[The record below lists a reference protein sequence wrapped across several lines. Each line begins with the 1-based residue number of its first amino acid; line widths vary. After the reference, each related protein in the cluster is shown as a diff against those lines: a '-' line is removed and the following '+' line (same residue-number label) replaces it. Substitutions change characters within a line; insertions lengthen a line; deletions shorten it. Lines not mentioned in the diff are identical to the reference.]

1 MTASPVD
8 MAGGW
13 LWRKRIALFDQA
25 VRQGDPDTQR
35 RIALDSDRSE
45 AARLQCIP
53 DAEGEGAAVSPEDA
67 EAVAAFVAG
76 RDGLT
81 SAETE
86 AVDAFMAGGL

>member
-25 VRQGDPDTQR
+25 VRQGDPDTRR
-35 RIALDSDRSE
+35 RIALDADRSE
-45 AARLQCIP
+45 SARLQCAP
-53 DAEGEGAAVSPEDA
+53 DAEVEVSAEDA

-76 RDGLT
+76 WDGLT
-81 SAETE
+81 SAEVE
-86 AVDAFMAGGL
+86 AVGAFMAGGL